1 MKTFTS
7 FVTTITCLVLFSVP
21 CMAGQNIESKV
32 GAFDFGGSLMSE
44 SELVGR
50 FGEGFIYEY
59 KVGEKVFSK
68 SRTYYYKD
76 EQIWVKVDLSH
87 VLDENHERSVEAVT
101 VTKKRLC
108 NESYKPSNLIGPMI
122 TSSGIAVG
130 DQPEKVIKVYGKP
143 GRKIEIM
150 TDSRFSILK
159 EDLDLK
165 RGLVFRYFPDD
176 RNSLHMVEFYFQD
189 SKLHSLIISISE

>member
-1 MKTFTS
+1 MKILASVLITFVYLVS
-7 FVTTITCLVLFSVP
+7 FSSVGI
-21 CMAGQNIESKV
+21 AGQNVESKV

-50 FGEGFIYEY
+50 IGEGFIYEY

-87 VLDENHERSVEAVT
+87 VLDENYERSVEAVT

-122 TSSGIAVG
+122 TSNGIAVG
-130 DQPEKVIKVYGKP
+130 DQPEKVIKVYGEP

-150 TDSRFSILK
+150 TDS
-159 EDLDLK
+159 
-165 RGLVFRYFPDD
+165 
-176 RNSLHMVEFYFQD
+176 
-189 SKLHSLIISISE
+189 